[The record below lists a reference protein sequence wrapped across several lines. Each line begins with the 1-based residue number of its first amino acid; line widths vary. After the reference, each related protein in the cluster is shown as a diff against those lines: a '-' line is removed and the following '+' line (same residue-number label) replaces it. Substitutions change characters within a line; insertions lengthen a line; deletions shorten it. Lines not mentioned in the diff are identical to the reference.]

1 MSPQGGRT
9 EVKAATSAGVP
20 SVTVGSLGVKDGD
33 KVLVHETWEGP
44 LNPPVLGTV
53 RRSSKFSEV
62 LDDSGKYLTGGGN
75 GKKLPISLPEA
86 PAKLPAGSSAV
97 TAADRAI
104 TSHIDA
110 PVSVDIFENGAGQLD
125 VGPRNDRTVYDVYR
139 DGGQWHARHMEG
151 PVVGNTSY
159 SADTV
164 ANLARKVATSHN
176 VTGAVSIEDE
186 RGTGRSITQRFEH
199 TVKATAAEKKAAA
212 AFTLGEAPQSVRTA
226 ASAAVDTRELTY
238 LKGLGEPFHIDENA
252 PAAWRRLL
260 AQGKV
265 EPTGGSYD
273 GKPLYRVAGAA
284 PAAAPGRTV
293 HPAPF
298 NPATA
303 AGAALPPRR
312 EGEGDAM
319 YSIRSA
325 VSDSVAETLL
335 RGYTIPGLKAMARDA
350 GIPGGGSMSKTQ
362 LIAALMLP
370 RRRYWDSVAVER
382 QNR

>member
-9 EVKAATSAGVP
+9 EDTATPAV
-20 SVTVGSLGVKDGD
+20 
-33 KVLVHETWEGP
+33 
-44 LNPPVLGTV
+44 PPV
-53 RRSSKFSEV
+53 R
-62 LDDSGKYLTGGGN
+62 
-75 GKKLPISLPEA
+75 A
-86 PAKLPAGSSAV
+86 AAPAGSSAV

-212 AFTLGEAPQSVRTA
+212 AFTLGGAPPSARTA

-238 LKGLGEPFHIDENA
+238 LKGLGEPFHLDENA

-298 NPATA
+298 NPAAA

-325 VSDSVAETLL
+325 VSDSAAETLL
-335 RGYTIPGLKAMARDA
+335 RGYSVAGLKAMARNA
-350 GIPGGGSMSKTQ
+350 GIPVPSGATKDS